1 VYYYAR
7 PRVFELEVKEFFF
20 FWWGVLISPE
30 DFGLNLVTCQVPE
43 AKAYRPPSPWSEV
56 QLGSKEAM
64 LRKVCVPGTVGVAL
78 RCTKRWGNFVR
89 EQSGLW

>member
-43 AKAYRPPSPWSEV
+43 AKAYRPPQPMV
-56 QLGSKEAM
+56 
-64 LRKVCVPGTVGVAL
+64 
-78 RCTKRWGNFVR
+78 
-89 EQSGLW
+89 